1 MEKINYEDSKIIIID
16 DDQQVL
22 ESVRDALEFER
33 MKIKIFSNPIDG
45 LEYLKNNEA
54 DVLLLDYYM
63 PEMNGSEV
71 VSKLREYNNKT
82 IVILQT
88 GYADKVPPLDMIDS
102 INIQGYVDKN
112 EGIEKLILTTKSA
125 IKTARLIEEIRKKEE
140 EIKRLT
146 YKKALIGDLISNLV
160 NEAKDQLFQISMIT
174 SVIKKDSDDYIKES
188 ELIESAIEKIYT
200 LYDALN
206 FESEKEMNIL
216 KLEQAISQLLKAKLL
231 LKNAK
236 LLFEIEDNNII
247 INNSTDLIYLLI
259 KSIDLLLNSNA
270 KEIIVKVKNSEE
282 KIFFEIN
289 VDINIDNIDIEEI
302 ELVKENNNI
311 LILVDDNSILIKI
324 EK

>member
-33 MKIKIFSNPIDG
+33 MKVKIFSNPLEG
-45 LEYLKNNEA
+45 LEYLKNNEV

-160 NEAKDQLFQISMIT
+160 NEAKDQLFQISMVS
-174 SVIKKDSDDYIKES
+174 SVIKRDSEDYIKES
-188 ELIESAIEKIYT
+188 AIKKIYT

-216 KLEQAISQLLKAKLL
+216 KLEQTIRQLLKAKLL

-270 KEIIVKVKNSEE
+270 KEIMVKVKNSEE
-282 KIFFEIN
+282 KIFIKIN
-289 VDINIDNIDIEEI
+289 VDINIENIDIEEI
-302 ELVKENNNI
+302 ELVKENQNI
-311 LILVDDNSILIKI
+311 LVLINDDSIVINIGK
-324 EK
+324 